1 MAGREE
7 NRIFV
12 GGLAWNTT
20 ERHLDDAFRRY
31 GKILECLVMV
41 ERDTGRSRGFGFI
54 TFADRRA
61 MDDAIREMHGRE
73 LDGRTIS
80 VNRAQPKMA
89 GDDLDYGYSR
99 DHTSGGRGG
108 YRGDDRS
115 GGRSE
120 CFKCGRLG
128 HFARECPSVAGGGSG
143 SGRAGGGRSGEGG
156 RFSLQSRINGSGTGG
171 FSDRYAAN
179 RYEDRYDMG
188 RYGDRDRID
197 SKDDGYDN
205 RGRYENERF
214 LPAGDRFSD
223 GRYMDRIPHNGFEK
237 ERDYHR
243 DGGPRGAGDR
253 YGSGGPARFDRGSYR
268 DRAGPYDRP
277 RREGHPSYARY

>member
-1 MAGREE
+1 MAGRED

-31 GKILECLVMV
+31 GKILECLIV
-41 ERDTGRSRGFGFI
+41 
-54 TFADRRA
+54 RA

-89 GDDLDYGYSR
+89 GDDPDYGYSR

-128 HFARECPSVAGGGSG
+128 HFARECHSVVGGDGVSGRTGGGS
-143 SGRAGGGRSGEGG
+143 SEGG
-156 RFSLQSRINGSGTGG
+156 RFSSQSRFNGSGGGTGG
-171 FSDRYAAN
+171 FSDHYGAN

-197 SKDDGYDN
+197 GKDDRYDN

-214 LPAGDRFSD
+214 LPAGDRFQMAD
-223 GRYMDRIPHNGFEK
+223 TWTEFLITDLTK
-237 ERDYHR
+237 EEIIKEMEVQ
-243 DGGPRGAGDR
+243 GGAGDR
-253 YGSGGPARFDRGSYR
+253 YGSGGPARLTEEATGTELVLMTGLGE
-268 DRAGPYDRP
+268 RAV
-277 RREGHPSYARY
+277 HLMIVT